1 MPSSPTSLLVE
12 KPSRRLPREAVELSK
27 RKPLINT
34 AQTLSLPIAGRKFDS
49 IEMLR
54 STLAKSVVGCSDDIL
69 EFELAAEVQQSFAKI
84 EFGEIKEELKSRTGQ
99 VYRFVTPYLFFFNC
113 FSLLI
118 NADFCSIELLPGK
131 L

>member
-34 AQTLSLPIAGRKFDS
+34 AQTLSVPIAGRKSDS

-54 STLAKSVVGCSDDIL
+54 STLAKSVDLVLDKCIGLSHL
-69 EFELAAEVQQSFAKI
+69 
-84 EFGEIKEELKSRTGQ
+84 T
-99 VYRFVTPYLFFFNC
+99 C
-113 FSLLI
+113 FPLT
-118 NADFCSIELLPGK
+118 AFHC
-131 L
+131 